1 VGERAE
7 QRATKGWRVPFL
19 AARSGR
25 ELFIAGLGI
34 GQIAS
39 WGTLYYSFPLIAERM
54 GQDLGLS
61 KPEVYGAATI
71 GLLIASFTAYPVGA
85 AIDRGYGRAVM
96 ALGAGLAG
104 LLLLLWSQIASLWA
118 LYPLLA
124 GIGLVQAMTLYEP
137 AFAVVARRYGAEARR
152 GITALTLWGGFAS
165 TVFVPLIQL
174 LLNAVDWRSTLVV
187 LGVINVGL
195 CAPLYL
201 SVINA
206 KADACP
212 SERASI
218 TSSAAPL
225 TGRRAVRWA
234 LDQPAFWG
242 LLIAFTVYYATF
254 SGLSFHMYSL
264 LLERGFDTATVVT
277 VIALLGPSQV
287 AGRIAVW
294 SIAERASVRTVGKV
308 VVLAFPI
315 ALALLLLLPP
325 GFVSLVVF
333 AIIYGA
339 ANGILTIVRGI
350 VVPEML
356 TREAYGAVNS
366 VLAIP
371 ATIAKA
377 MSPLGIALLW
387 AAAGSYDVVLTAV
400 LASSTLVVAGFWFA
414 AAQTDPKKRPD
425 ASQG

>member
-1 VGERAE
+1 
-7 QRATKGWRVPFL
+7 VPGV
-19 AARSGR
+19 AARSRR
-25 ELFIAGLGI
+25 ELFVAGLGI

-54 GQDLGLS
+54 GQDLGLT

-71 GLLIASFTAYPVGA
+71 GLLIASVTAYPIGA

-96 ALGAGLAG
+96 ALGSGLAA
-104 LLLLLWSQIASLWA
+104 LLLLVWSQVASLWA

-124 GIGLVQAMTLYEP
+124 GIGLAQAMTLYEP

-174 LLNAVDWRSTLVV
+174 LLNTVDWRSTLVA
-187 LGVINVGL
+187 LGLINLGFCV
-195 CAPLYL
+195 PLYL
-201 SVINA
+201 AVIDA
-206 KADACP
+206 SADAQP
-212 SERASI
+212 PEPGSVVHND
-218 TSSAAPL
+218 APL
-225 TGRRAVRWA
+225 AGRQAVRWA
-234 LDQPAFWG
+234 LKQPAFWG

-254 SGLSFHMYSL
+254 SGLSFHLYSL
-264 LLERGFDTATVVT
+264 LLERGFDTATVVA
-277 VIALLGPSQV
+277 VLVLLGPSQV

-294 SIAERASVRTVGKV
+294 GIAERASVRAIGRV

-315 ALALLLLLPP
+315 ALVLLLLLPP
-325 GFVSLVVF
+325 SFASLAAF
-333 AIIYGA
+333 AILYGA

-350 VVPEML
+350 AVPEML
-356 TREAYGAVNS
+356 TREAYGAINS

-377 MSPLGIALLW
+377 MAPLGVALLW
-387 AAAGSYDVVLTAV
+387 AVAGSYDVVLVGV

-414 AAQTDPKKRPD
+414 AAQTNPKQRPD
-425 ASQG
+425 TTEKPNRPA

>member
-1 VGERAE
+1 M
-7 QRATKGWRVPFL
+7 PLL
-19 AARSGR
+19 APRSGR
-25 ELFIAGLGI
+25 RLFIAGLGI

-71 GLLIASFTAYPVGA
+71 GLLVASIATYPIGA
-85 AIDRGYGRAVM
+85 AIDRGHGRTVM
-96 ALGAGLAG
+96 TLGSGLAG
-104 LLLLLWSQIASLWA
+104 LLLLAWSQIASLWA

-124 GIGLVQAMTLYEP
+124 LLGLAQAMTLYEP
-137 AFAVVARRYGAEARR
+137 AFAVVARRYGSEVRR

-165 TVFVPLIQL
+165 TVFVPLIQF
-174 LLNAVDWRSTLVV
+174 LLNELDWRSTLVV
-187 LGVINVGL
+187 LGLINLGL

-201 SVINA
+201 AVIDAKVDAQPPEPASV
-206 KADACP
+206 
-212 SERASI
+212 
-218 TSSAAPL
+218 TSSEMPL
-225 TGRRAVRWA
+225 VGRRAVRWA
-234 LDQPAFWG
+234 LRRPAFWG

-264 LLERGFDTATVVT
+264 LLERGFNTPTVLA
-277 VIALLGPSQV
+277 VIAMIGPSQV

-294 SIAERASVRTVGKV
+294 GIAERTSVRTVGKV

-315 ALALLLLLPP
+315 ALVLLLLLPP
-325 GFVSLVVF
+325 TFASLAVF
-333 AIIYGA
+333 AALYGA
-339 ANGILTIVRGI
+339 ANGIITIVRGI
-350 VVPEML
+350 AVPEML
-356 TREAYGAVNS
+356 TRDAYGAINS
-366 VLAIP
+366 VLAVP

-377 MSPLGIALLW
+377 SAPLGVALLW
-387 AAAGSYDVVLTAV
+387 AAAGSYDVVLIGV

-414 AAQTDPKKRPD
+414 AAQTDPKNRPD